1 MWQDGNLLQIQKL
14 LYKLCGV
21 LSWSIRCSSLNTERR
36 LWWYILN
43 VYYNVLA
50 IPTCT
55 TFFLRHRSLYGFTI
69 AREEYTIKLMVLLAT
84 TGLLLSLV
92 SHNSQ
97 VRKKWT
103 HVSIAVTIFA
113 NCFWLNLGIIFKN
126 WLAVWTLTFFF
137 FAHIMRYLSIRN
149 LSFTI
154 CFKIKC
160 NITHR
165 VSAIIFHYFPD
176 IWDICPACYSHS
188 STRFCSIVVEISF
201 LCTYCLIICL
211 IRPITFP

>member
-137 FAHIMRYLSIRN
+137 LLILCGIYLSDIFRSQYASKWN
-149 LSFTI
+149 AISHIGYQQSFFIISPTFETFALPVTVI
-154 CFKIKC
+154 GRQILLHLWRKFPFHVR
-160 NITHR
+160 T
-165 VSAIIFHYFPD
+165 VS
-176 IWDICPACYSHS
+176 
-188 STRFCSIVVEISF
+188 
-201 LCTYCLIICL
+201 
-211 IRPITFP
+211 